1 MIKKY
6 RKKPVVVEAVQ
17 WTGKNHV
24 EMCEFIDWEV
34 LEIRPKEGLIIH
46 TLEGDH
52 HASPGDYIIKGV
64 NGEFY
69 PCKPDIFSKTYESEA
84 DTPQLQWIS
93 VEDRLPEAEKEVWIA
108 CKTKPSG
115 YLYQCVGF
123 YIPHGFYQ
131 EDSDYTWDWETLGE
145 YSEERDDYCINEGW
159 YERVHNWDDYGAV
172 SIGDF
177 VTHWMPLPQPPKEAQ
192 P

>member
-1 MIKKY
+1 M
-6 RKKPVVVEAVQ
+6 
-17 WTGKNHV
+17 
-24 EMCEFIDWEV
+24 
-34 LEIRPKEGLIIH
+34 EIRPIDANALIEWIMPYLH
-46 TLEGDH
+46 TGDTVEVDTILEDIR
-52 HASPGDYIIKGV
+52 AQPTLSP
-64 NGEFY
+64 
-69 PCKPDIFSKTYESEA
+69 
-84 DTPQLQWIS
+84 QWIS

-123 YIPHGFYQ
+123 YIPNGFFQ
-131 EDSDYTWDWETLGE
+131 EDSDYTWDYEALGE

-172 SIGDF
+172 VIGDF
-177 VTHWMPLPQPPKEAQ
+177 VTHWIPLPQPPKEAQ